1 MESYEE
7 EKARLMGMSWINRL
21 WFMRAYIQNG
31 TGANPLRARYGLD
44 ERDRRVHGIR
54 HTQTT

>member
-21 WFMRAYIQNG
+21 WFMRTYIQNG

-44 ERDRRVHGIR
+44 ERDRRVHGLAK
-54 HTQTT
+54 TT